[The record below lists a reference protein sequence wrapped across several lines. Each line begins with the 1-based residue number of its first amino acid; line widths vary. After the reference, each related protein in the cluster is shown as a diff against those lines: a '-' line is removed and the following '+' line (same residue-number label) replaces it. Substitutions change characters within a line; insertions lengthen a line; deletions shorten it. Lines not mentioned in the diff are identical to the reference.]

1 MSYTL
6 RSKASRA
13 TLAVAATMCVAR
25 KALRHYLRDNMPA
38 FFAIIVV
45 PKDTDDY
52 FRTAV
57 KTLIGSTHRVDEH
70 GDEVATVLTTPMGPI
85 HVNRTLERLANLR
98 QVVIIAE
105 DATELSHDLIRAAD
119 FVTEVQAP
127 TADHYMAAARKLSM
141 HGMNKSIAETLAA
154 ASLRDVSSVVRQAR
168 PLLRAVAQLKRAK
181 KEETPKPSKKTVKR
195 SGQRL
200 EDLAGYGPA
209 KDWGM
214 QLAQDLNDWRSG
226 TISWDDVDK
235 GALLVGPPG
244 VGKTSYAEALAN
256 QCELSLVS
264 TSAGRW
270 QAKGHLG
277 DMLKAMRSAFD
288 EAEKKKPCLLFIDE
302 FDSFGDRESAG
313 DQDHVDYRRQVINS
327 LLECLDPTEGRE
339 GVVVLGATNN
349 ASGIDRALL
358 RSGRLETVVEIP
370 LPDADDRAAIIR
382 HHAKKDVLVGDLA
395 DVVDFTDGWS
405 GADIARLVREARRI
419 TRRQKVAMSEAV
431 LLQALPPTVKL
442 TDDVRWRTA
451 IHEAGHA
458 LISVALKV
466 GDLRFVRIRREVGKG
481 SVNAGHNQI
490 RLPQKPSTTVEEFN
504 DMIAFLL
511 GGIAAETIMFSCYGS
526 GAGGAH
532 SSDLFLAS
540 DIATRIERH
549 LGLGSSLSVEL
560 GNGDQSLERMRLSDP
575 ALRKLVDHRLKAQLD
590 RAINI
595 LEPHHGKLE
604 NLASLLMDEEIVSG
618 DRVRELF
625 HAPQKTMSSI
635 AS

>member
-1 MSYTL
+1 MSYRL
-6 RSKASRA
+6 HSRASRP
-13 TLAVAATMCVAR
+13 TLAVEATMCVAR
-25 KALRHYLRDNMPA
+25 QALRHYLRDNMPA
-38 FFAIIVV
+38 FFGIIVV

-52 FRTAV
+52 FKSAV

-85 HVNRTLERLANLR
+85 DTNRTLERLANLR

-119 FVTEVQAP
+119 FMVEVQAP
-127 TADHYMAAARKLSM
+127 TAVHYLAAARKLSM
-141 HGMNKSIAETLAA
+141 FGMNKAIAETLAA
-154 ASLRDVSSVVRQAR
+154 SSLRDVSSAVRQAR
-168 PLLRAVAQLKRAK
+168 PLLRAVAQLKRSK
-181 KEETPKPSKKTVKR
+181 QEETPKPSKKQVKR
-195 SGQRL
+195 SGPKL
-200 EDLAGYGPA
+200 ENLADYGPA

-214 QLAQDLNDWRSG
+214 QLAQDLNDWRAG
-226 TISWDDVDK
+226 NIGWDDIDK

-264 TSAGRW
+264 ASAGRW

-277 DMLKAMRSAFD
+277 DMLKAMRAAFD
-288 EAEKKKPCLLFIDE
+288 EAEKKKPSLLFIDE
-302 FDSFGDRESAG
+302 FDSFGDRDAAG
-313 DQDHVDYRRQVINS
+313 DQDHADYRRQVINA

-339 GVVVLGATNN
+339 GVVIVGATNN

-370 LPDADDRAAIIR
+370 LPDAEARAAIIR
-382 HHAKKDVLVGDLA
+382 HHAKKHVLAGDLA
-395 DVVDFTDGWS
+395 DVVDFTEGWS
-405 GADIARLVREARRI
+405 GADLARLVREARRI

-442 TDDVRWRTA
+442 TDEARWRTA
-451 IHEAGHA
+451 VHEAGHA

-466 GDLRFVRIRREVGKG
+466 GDLRFVRVKREVGQG

-490 RLPQKPSTTVEEFN
+490 RLPQKPSTTVAEFN

-511 GGIAAETIMFSCYGS
+511 GGIAAENIMLSCYGS

-540 DIATRIERH
+540 DIATRVERN

-560 GNGDQSLERMRLSDP
+560 GNGDQSLERMRLADP
-575 ALRKLVDHRLKAQLD
+575 VLRKLVDGRLKAQLD

-595 LEPHHGKLE
+595 LEAHFGKLE
-604 NLASLLMDEEIVSG
+604 DLASQLMVEEIVSG
-618 DRVRELF
+618 DQVRDLF
-625 HAPQKTMSSI
+625 QTPERTMGSM